1 MSRFRDEQ
9 GFALASA
16 IMLLAVIMALGLGL
30 LLFTDNQQKASGREQ
45 ASETAFNV
53 AEAAL
58 DAQIGQVSANWPVA
72 ENPVA
77 SKTETRCEATN
88 STSTNGCPTKSSM
101 EVAYPASAAK
111 CTTKGV
117 PRDAWRA
124 GGETSSEWTT
134 YVRDDANFET
144 AYFNSA
150 TEREALNY
158 DANGDNKLWVRAV
171 GLVQCRLVTVVALIS
186 RQEISANFPTTMMSA
201 NWFKTGNKGKGSEV
215 IVEGKNPEGGASQ
228 NGEVMMR
235 CNGFTEVAEC
245 ENYREGQIL
254 NAKINPPPGAPTPT
268 LTATQLAAFRQQAEY
283 EHAYYGPGVCPTGLP
298 SGKPVYVT
306 GPCTVSGGL
315 KEVGNST
322 VKPGFLIIVNGTFE
336 LGGQAEFWG
345 TVYCVNKQESSGIV
359 VKVGGN
365 ASLKGEIVVD
375 GNGGMEVGENHQR
388 NVEYD
393 PRSAGELKIYAGATP
408 TRNTFR
414 VLTAN
419 E

>member
-1 MSRFRDEQ
+1 MSRFRNEQ

-30 LLFTDNQQKASGREQ
+30 MLFTDNQQKASGREQ

-58 DAQIGQVSANWPVA
+58 DAQVGQISRSWP
-72 ENPVA
+72 A
-77 SKTETRCEATN
+77 SEGEKRCEAGN
-88 STSTNGCPTKSSM
+88 STSTNGCPSAESM
-101 EVAYPASAAK
+101 NVAYPASAAK
-111 CTTKGV
+111 CSTNGG
-117 PRDAWRA
+117 PQDAWRSK
-124 GGETSSEWTT
+124 GEPTTEWST
-134 YVRDDANFET
+134 YVRDNAVKNE
-144 AYFNSA
+144 ASYFNSA
-150 TEREALNY
+150 TESSQLPY

-171 GLVQCRLVTVVALIS
+171 GIAQCRLVAVTALVS
-186 RQEISANFPTTMMSA
+186 RQEVSANFPTLLMSA
-201 NWFKTGNKGKGSEV
+201 NWFKTGNNGKGHEV

-235 CNGFTEVAEC
+235 CNGIPTVAEC
-245 ENYREGQIL
+245 EEYREGQL
-254 NAKINPPPGAPTPT
+254 ANAKVNPPPGAPTPT
-268 LTATQLAAFRQQAEY
+268 LNATQLAAFRQQAEF
-283 EHAYYGPGVCPTGLP
+283 EHTYYGPGVCPTGLP

-306 GPCTVSGGL
+306 GPCAVTGVKQEVANS
-315 KEVGNST
+315 KE
-322 VKPGFLIIVNGTFE
+322 KPGFLIIVNGTFE
-336 LGGQAEFWG
+336 LVGQAEFWG

-359 VKVGGN
+359 VKIGGN

-393 PRSAGELKIYAGATP
+393 PRSAGELKVYAGATP

-414 VLTAN
+414 VLSTN